1 MSTAV
6 RSLRLGELAAHAGV
20 ELQGDPD
27 REINGVATLD
37 AAGPG
42 DLAFLANRRYRGELA
57 ECRAGAVILQAA
69 DRRSWAGDAL
79 VTANP
84 YLAYARI
91 ADRLFP
97 TPAAP
102 AGIHPSAVVAASARI
117 DPTASIGPLCV
128 VEDEAELGPGVCL
141 GPGCVVGRGTRLGA
155 GTRLVA
161 RVTVLHECVVG
172 ARCVIHPGAIVGSD
186 GFGNANDGGR
196 WVKVPQ
202 LGRVVI
208 GDDVEIGANT
218 TVDRGSL
225 RDTVIADGVRLDN
238 LIQVGHNVTIGAHTA
253 AAAFVGISGSTA
265 IGSRC
270 TLGGAAGFAGH
281 LSIADDVHVTGMA
294 MVTHSLR
301 EPGTYSSGIPAL
313 PSREWR
319 RNVARFQ
326 HLDELV
332 RRVRSLEA
340 VLGVAHDVDASR
352 GGVGNSGN
360 TDA

>member
-1 MSTAV
+1 M
-6 RSLRLGELAAHAGV
+6 
-20 ELQGDPD
+20 
-27 REINGVATLD
+27 ATLD
-37 AAGPG
+37 DAGPG
-42 DLAFLANRRYRGELA
+42 DIAFLANRRYRGQLA
-57 ECRAGAVILQAA
+57 TTRASAVILQAEDSA
-69 DRRSWAGDAL
+69 ACPVDAL

-91 ADRLFP
+91 ADLLFP
-97 TPAAP
+97 VPP
-102 AGIHPSAVVAASARI
+102 VAGGVHPSAVVAPSAQV
-117 DPTASIGPLCV
+117 DATAWLGPLCV
-128 VEDEAELGPGVCL
+128 VEDGVDIGPGAFL
-141 GPGCVVGRGTRLGA
+141 GPGCLVGAGSRIGA

-161 RVTVLHECVVG
+161 RVVVWNG
-172 ARCVIHPGAIVGSD
+172 SVIGQRCILHPGAVIGSD
-186 GFGNANDGGR
+186 GFGNANDAGR

-218 TVDRGSL
+218 TIDRGSL
-225 RDTVIADGVRLDN
+225 RDTVICNGVRLDN
-238 LIQVGHNVTIGAHTA
+238 LIQVGHNVTIGEHTA

-281 LSIADDVHVTGMA
+281 LTIADDVHVNGMA

-301 EPGTYSSGIPAL
+301 EAGSYSSGIPAT

-326 HLDELV
+326 RLDELT
-332 RRVRSLEA
+332 RRVAALETALGATRSVGEA
-340 VLGVAHDVDASR
+340 DT
-352 GGVGNSGN
+352 GNQREPG
-360 TDA
+360 

>member
-1 MSTAV
+1 V
-6 RSLRLGELAAHAGV
+6 RRADRGFRLADLATQVAAELR
-20 ELQGDPD
+20 GDPD
-27 REINGVATLD
+27 REIRGVATLED
-37 AAGPG
+37 AGTG
-42 DLAFLANRRYRGELA
+42 DIAFLANHRYRSQLA
-57 ECRAGAVILQAA
+57 TTGASAVILQAA
-69 DRRSWAGDAL
+69 DSAACPVDCL

-91 ADRLFP
+91 ADLLFP
-97 TPAAP
+97 TP
-102 AGIHPSAVVAASARI
+102 GCVGGVHPSAVVAPGAQVHA
-117 DPTASIGPLCV
+117 TAWVGPLCV
-128 VEDEAELGPGVCL
+128 IEEGADIGPGAYI
-141 GPGCVVGRGTRLGA
+141 GPGSLVGAGSRIGA

-161 RVTVLHECVVG
+161 RVVVWNATVVG
-172 ARCVIHPGAIVGSD
+172 ARCILHPGAVIGSD

-281 LSIADDVHVTGMA
+281 LTIADDVHVTGMA
-294 MVTHSLR
+294 MVTHSLHQ
-301 EPGTYSSGIPAL
+301 PGVYSSGIPAI

-326 HLDELV
+326 HLDELT
-332 RRVRSLEA
+332 RRVKALEA
-340 VLGVAHDVDASR
+340 AIGTAAADPDGA
-352 GGVGNSGN
+352 G
-360 TDA
+360 D

>member
-1 MSTAV
+1 V
-6 RSLRLGELAAHAGV
+6 RKAGRGFRLADLATQVAGELR
-20 ELQGDPD
+20 GDPD
-27 REINGVATLD
+27 REIRGVATLED
-37 AAGPG
+37 AGPG
-42 DLAFLANRRYRGELA
+42 DIAFLANRRYRSQLA
-57 ECRAGAVILQAA
+57 TTGASAVILQAA
-69 DRRSWAGDAL
+69 DSAACPVDCL

-91 ADRLFP
+91 ADLLFP
-97 TPAAP
+97 NPAC
-102 AGIHPSAVVAASARI
+102 AGGVHPSAVVAPGARI
-117 DPTASIGPLCV
+117 DATAWVGPLCV
-128 VEDEAELGPGVCL
+128 IEEGADIGPGAYI
-141 GPGCVVGRGTRLGA
+141 GPGSLVGAGSRIGA

-161 RVTVLHECVVG
+161 RVVVWNASVVG
-172 ARCVIHPGAIVGSD
+172 ARCILHPGAVIGSD
-186 GFGNANDGGR
+186 GFGNANDAGR

-281 LSIADDVHVTGMA
+281 LTIADDVHVTGMA
-294 MVTHSLR
+294 MVTHSLHQ
-301 EPGTYSSGIPAL
+301 PGVYSSGIPAI
-313 PSREWR
+313 PNREWR

-326 HLDELV
+326 HLDELT
-332 RRVRSLEA
+332 RRVKALEA
-340 VLGVAHDVDASR
+340 AIGTAAADPDGA
-352 GGVGNSGN
+352 G
-360 TDA
+360 D

>member
-1 MSTAV
+1 MRRAD
-6 RSLRLGELAAHAGV
+6 RGFRLAALAAHVAA
-20 ELQGDPD
+20 ELRGDPD
-27 REINGVATLD
+27 REIRGVATLED
-37 AAGPG
+37 AGPG
-42 DLAFLANRRYRGELA
+42 DIAFLANRRYRSQLA
-57 ECRAGAVILQAA
+57 TTGASAVILQAA
-69 DRRSWAGDAL
+69 DRAACAVDCL

-91 ADRLFP
+91 ADLLFP
-97 TPAAP
+97 TPAC
-102 AGIHPSAVVAASARI
+102 AGGVHPSAVVAPGAHV
-117 DPTASIGPLCV
+117 DPTAWVGPLCV
-128 VEDEAELGPGVCL
+128 VEDGAEIGPGAFI
-141 GPGCVVGRGTRLGA
+141 GPGSLVGSGSRIGA

-161 RVTVLHECVVG
+161 RVVVWNAAAVG
-172 ARCVIHPGAIVGSD
+172 ARCILHPGAVVGSD

-202 LGRVVI
+202 LGRVVV

-281 LSIADDVHVTGMA
+281 LTIADDVHVTGMA
-294 MVTHSLR
+294 MVTHSLH
-301 EPGTYSSGIPAL
+301 EPGVYSSGIPAM
-313 PSREWR
+313 PNREWR
-319 RNVARFQ
+319 RNVGRFQ
-326 HLDELV
+326 RLDELT
-332 RRVRSLEA
+332 RRVKALEA
-340 VLGVAHDVDASR
+340 ALGSAPA
-352 GGVGNSGN
+352 GGNAEG
-360 TDA
+360 D

>member
-1 MSTAV
+1 V
-6 RSLRLGELAAHAGV
+6 RRADRGYRLAQLATEVAAELR
-20 ELQGDPD
+20 GDPD
-27 REINGVATLD
+27 QEIRGVATLED
-37 AAGPG
+37 AGSG
-42 DLAFLANRRYRGELA
+42 DIAFLANRRYRTQLA
-57 ECRAGAVILQAA
+57 ATGASAVILQPADAA
-69 DRRSWAGDAL
+69 ACPVDCL

-91 ADRLFP
+91 ADLLFP
-97 TPAAP
+97 TPVC
-102 AGIHPSAVVAASARI
+102 GGGVHPSAVVAPGARI
-117 DPTASIGPLCV
+117 DATAWVGPLCV
-128 VEDEAELGPGVCL
+128 VEDGAEIGPGAHI
-141 GPGCVVGRGTRLGA
+141 GPGSLVGAGSRIGA

-161 RVTVLHECVVG
+161 RVVVWNASVVG
-172 ARCVIHPGAIVGSD
+172 ARCILHPGAVVGSD

-238 LIQVGHNVTIGAHTA
+238 LIQVGHNVIIGAHTA
-253 AAAFVGISGSTA
+253 AAAFVGISGSTV

-281 LSIADDVHVTGMA
+281 LTIADDVHVTGMA
-294 MVTHSLR
+294 MVTHSLH
-301 EPGTYSSGIPAL
+301 EPGSYSSGIPAI

-326 HLDELV
+326 HLDELT
-332 RRVRSLEA
+332 RRVRALEA
-340 VLGVAHDVDASR
+340 GLGGAAGVEDAK
-352 GGVGNSGN
+352 G
-360 TDA
+360 D

>member
-1 MSTAV
+1 V
-6 RSLRLGELAAHAGV
+6 RRADRAFRLVDLATHVAAELR
-20 ELQGDPD
+20 GDPD
-27 REINGVATLD
+27 RQILGVATLED
-37 AAGPG
+37 AGPG
-42 DLAFLANRRYRGELA
+42 DIAFLANRRYRSQLSATGA
-57 ECRAGAVILQAA
+57 SAVILQAA
-69 DRRSWAGDAL
+69 DSASCPVDCL

-91 ADRLFP
+91 ADLLFP
-97 TPAAP
+97 TPAC
-102 AGIHPSAVVAASARI
+102 AGGVHPSAVVAEGARI
-117 DPTASIGPLCV
+117 DATAWVGPLCV
-128 VEDEAELGPGVCL
+128 VEDGADIGAGAYIGPGSL
-141 GPGCVVGRGTRLGA
+141 VGAGSRIGA

-161 RVTVLHECVVG
+161 GVVVWNASVVG
-172 ARCVIHPGAIVGSD
+172 ARCILHPGAVIGSD
-186 GFGNANDGGR
+186 GFGNAMDAGR

-238 LIQVGHNVTIGAHTA
+238 LIQVGHNVTIGEHTA

-281 LSIADDVHVTGMA
+281 LTIADDVHVTGMA
-294 MVTHSLR
+294 MVTHSLP
-301 EPGTYSSGIPAL
+301 EPGVYSSGIPAI
-313 PSREWR
+313 PNREWR

-326 HLDELV
+326 HLDELT
-332 RRVRSLEA
+332 RRVKALEA
-340 VLGVAHDVDASR
+340 ALGTPPAAGDDK
-352 GGVGNSGN
+352 G
-360 TDA
+360 D